1 MLKKIKDFLLLDL
14 SKEPTFQGSRILPDF
29 FFSARSLWIFFV
41 LPQLFMLLANLNAGR
56 ILWGDMDSES
66 IVSFCVWVSLNIV
79 ILIFG
84 ALVAGANRRY
94 LSIARSFGLVFLL
107 AFYFSASLYFVPN
120 TFHEVSPWIFSFFG
134 HFFNFILFIAIPSLF
149 LGLRI
154 CAFDSKLD
162 LGKSFLISLV
172 SAILVP
178 AFTYLLFLLL
188 SKFRS
193 LPDLLAIIFIAVFS
207 ILGFL
212 TCVAVG
218 RVIAISF
225 GAIIREQNKVLRLFL
240 LGLFGMVLPAAY
252 YFYFAINSME
262 MPFDERFFWGVVLA
276 NFLLL
281 LLPIFKSK
289 FPVFLQIFLTGPIYL
304 ILSYVMLLFL
314 PFMPLMPFLIVK
326 GIGIVM
332 IAPLVLWL
340 FATLKITKILQA
352 QTKKAPAVGVLVFA
366 MLLPI
371 FAICARDYYYR
382 VELAKALAYVESPD
396 TNSARNFEGD
406 SEAAAKAAIKFL
418 EFKYGDYYPYLTP
431 LEMEILCDSMVVR
444 DSYLERISLLFLNRP
459 LELEISDVKKRS
471 FLNLKTAFMVARTAK
486 TSKTREIKSADFK
499 EEGGNF
505 GKLSLTLAAGKHF
518 YSEFIGNLELP
529 DGVFVSAM
537 SFEIDNVMRKASF
550 VEKRAALWAY
560 QNIVSD
566 LRDPAI
572 AFYKGDNLVSLR
584 AFPINSDLKLELEFA
599 KLSGI
604 ENSKFSINGK
614 SFEFKDSP
622 SSNKLLN
629 VYDCGE
635 FFALSPNFKNFN
647 EGDFTE
653 LSILPAVILDMSA
666 SGAKFEDVE
675 NFLRDLDRDYPSVSR
690 VKFYFS
696 NLNFSPF
703 EKIVER
709 GEGGKWNLGRLKVA
723 FDSFKRVG
731 GFDKNLSKLFAEA
744 DIAKN
749 FSSSA
754 EFLPS
759 DSVQIIYISNPSK
772 TKELEN
778 SKLEPESAIV
788 LRCGDSILQFEKSG
802 IDTLQIV
809 EAKYGDN
816 LEIFKN
822 SKFERLSKDALE
834 MFSDRRDVDM
844 LKLWRLSEKIAANP
858 SLKQSLYAEA
868 AKLSKEMKILSP
880 QTALIVVER
889 KPQEEIMKRAEKKAL
904 KSDKNYEL
912 TESDLDESD
921 PAEMSEPSEILMA
934 FLALLAL
941 IVSGKLAKLMRVR
954 REN

>member
-14 SKEPTFQGSRILPDF
+14 SKESAFQGSHILPDF

-79 ILIFG
+79 VLIFG
-84 ALVAGANRRY
+84 ALAAGAKRRY

-107 AFYFSASLYFVPN
+107 AFYFAVSLYFIPN
-120 TFHEVSPWIFSFFG
+120 TFAEVSPWIFSFFG

-162 LGKSFLISLV
+162 LGKSFLISLI

-178 AFTYLLFLLL
+178 AFTYLLFLLS

-193 LPDLLAIIFIAVFS
+193 LPDLLVLILIAVFS
-207 ILGFL
+207 ILAFL

-225 GAIIREQNKVLRLFL
+225 GAIIREQNKLLRLFL

-262 MPFDERFFWGVVLA
+262 MPFDEKFFWGVVLA

-281 LLPIFKSK
+281 LLPVFKSK
-289 FPVFLQIFLTGPIYL
+289 LPAFLQIFLTGPIYL

-314 PFMPLMPFLIVK
+314 PFMPLMPFLIVG
-326 GIGIVM
+326 GIGIILIV
-332 IAPLVLWL
+332 PFVLWL

-352 QTKKAPAVGVLVFA
+352 QTKKAPAVGVLIFA
-366 MLLPI
+366 MILPI

-396 TNSARNFEGD
+396 TNSSRNFEGD
-406 SEAAAKAAIKFL
+406 PEAVAKAAIKFL
-418 EFKYGDYYPYLTP
+418 EFKYGEYYPYLTP

-471 FLNLKTAFMVARTAK
+471 FLNLKTAFMVVRTEK
-486 TSKTREIKSADFK
+486 ISKTREIKSADFK
-499 EEGGNF
+499 AEGGNL
-505 GKLSLTLAAGKHF
+505 GKLSLTLDAGKRF
-518 YSEFIGNLELP
+518 NSEFIGNLELP

-537 SFEIDNVMRKASF
+537 SFEMDKLMRRASF
-550 VEKRAALWAY
+550 VEKRAALWTY

-572 AFYKGDNLVSLR
+572 AFYNGDNLVSLR
-584 AFPINSDLKLELEFA
+584 AFPINSDLKLELELA

-614 SFEFKDSP
+614 SFEFEDSP

-653 LSILPAVILDMSA
+653 LHILPAVILDMSA

-675 NFLRDLDRDYPSVSR
+675 NFLKDLDRDYQSVSR

-703 EKIVER
+703 EGIVER
-709 GEGGKWNLGRLKVA
+709 GEGGKWNLGGLKVA

-749 FSSSA
+749 FSKSA
-754 EFLPS
+754 EFLPN
-759 DSVQIIYISNPSK
+759 DSIQIFYLSTPSK
-772 TKELEN
+772 TKEFEN
-778 SKLEPESAIV
+778 PKFEPKSALV

-822 SKFERLSKDALE
+822 SKFESLPKDVLA
-834 MFSDRRDVDM
+834 MFSDQRDVDM

-858 SLKQSLYAEA
+858 SLKQSLYAET
-868 AKLSKEMKILSP
+868 AKLSKEIKILSP

-889 KPQEEIMKRAEKKAL
+889 KSQEEIMKRAEKKAL

-921 PAEMSEPSEILMA
+921 PAEMSEPSEVLMV
-934 FLALLAL
+934 FFALLAL
-941 IVSGKLAKLMRVR
+941 IVSGKVAKIVRVR
-954 REN
+954 SLN

>member
-1 MLKKIKDFLLLDL
+1 MLKEIKDFLLLDF
-14 SKEPTFQGSRILPDF
+14 SKESNFQGSHILPDF
-29 FFSARSLWIFFV
+29 FYSARSLWIFFV

-66 IVSFCVWVSLNIV
+66 IVSFCVLVSLNIV
-79 ILIFG
+79 VLIFG
-84 ALVAGANRRY
+84 ALAAGVKRRY
-94 LSIARSFGLVFLL
+94 LSITRSLWLVFLL
-107 AFYFSASLYFVPN
+107 VFYFAVSLYFIPK
-120 TFHEVSPWIFSFFG
+120 TFTDVSPWIFSFFG
-134 HFFNFILFIAIPSLF
+134 HSFNFILFIAIPSLF
-149 LGLRI
+149 LGLKI

-162 LGKSFLISLV
+162 LGKSFLISLI

-178 AFTYLLFLLL
+178 AFTYLLSQLL
-188 SKFRS
+188 SKFSS
-193 LPDLLAIIFIAVFS
+193 LPDSLVLIFIAVFS
-207 ILGFL
+207 ILAFF

-225 GAIIREQNKVLRLFL
+225 GAIIREQNKLLRLFL
-240 LGLFGMVLPAAY
+240 IGLFGMVLPAAY

-262 MPFDERFFWGVVLA
+262 MPFDEKFFWGVVLA

-289 FPVFLQIFLTGPIYL
+289 LPAFLQIFLTGPIYL

-406 SEAAAKAAIKFL
+406 PEAVAKAAIKFL
-418 EFKYGDYYPYLTP
+418 EFKYGEYYPYLTP
-431 LEMEILCDSMVVR
+431 IEMEILCDSMVVR

-471 FLNLKTAFMVARTAK
+471 FLNLKTAFMVVRTEK
-486 TSKTREIKSADFK
+486 ISKTREIKSADFK
-499 EEGGNF
+499 AEGGNF
-505 GKLSLTLAAGKHF
+505 GKLSLTLAAGENF

-537 SFEIDNVMRKASF
+537 SFEIGNLMRKASF
-550 VEKRAALWAY
+550 VEKRSALWAY

-584 AFPINSDLKLELEFA
+584 VFPMDYDFKLELEFA

-614 SFEFKDSP
+614 SFEFEDSP

-635 FFALSPNFKNFN
+635 FFALSPNFKNFD
-647 EGDFTE
+647 EGDFTK

-675 NFLRDLDRDYPSVSR
+675 KFLQDLDRDYQSVSR

-703 EKIVER
+703 EGIVEH
-709 GEGGKWNLGRLKVA
+709 GEGGKWNLGGLKVA

-749 FSSSA
+749 FSKSA
-754 EFLPS
+754 EFLPN
-759 DSVQIIYISNPSK
+759 DSVQIFYLSNPSK
-772 TKELEN
+772 TKEFEN
-778 SKLEPESAIV
+778 PKFESKSALV

-822 SKFERLSKDALE
+822 SKFESLPKDVLA
-834 MFSDRRDVDM
+834 MFSDQRDVDM

-868 AKLSKEMKILSP
+868 AKLSKEIKILSP

-889 KPQEEIMKRAEKKAL
+889 KSQEEIMKRAEKKVL

-921 PAEMSEPSEILMA
+921 PAEMSEPSEVLMV
-934 FLALLAL
+934 FFALLAL
-941 IVSGKLAKLMRVR
+941 IVSGKVAKIVR
-954 REN
+954 ARSLN